1 MRYRE
6 RLTVPISWWVLAA
19 VFEMVVAVA
28 VGCYLGT
35 AGAVVVVGLVLLII
49 AAIFWSAATVLT
61 VTGEEL
67 TVGRAR
73 IELDYV
79 ADCRPLDAEATRRRT
94 GPQADARAYLLLRPY
109 VPTAVEVTLNDP
121 EDPVPYWLVSTRHP
135 AELAAAVGS
144 GLPTRL
150 AE

>member
-19 VFEMVVAVA
+19 VFVAVVAMA
-28 VGCYLGT
+28 VGSYLGT
-35 AGAVVVVGLVLLII
+35 AGAVVAVGVVLLVI
-49 AAIFWSAATVLT
+49 AAIFWSAATTIT

-79 ADCRPLDAEATRRRT
+79 AKCLPLDAEATRRRT
-94 GPQADARAYLLLRPY
+94 GPDADARAYLLLRPY
-109 VPTAVEVTLNDP
+109 VATAIEVTLNDP

-135 AELAAAVGS
+135 GELAAAVRS

>member
-19 VFEMVVAVA
+19 VFETVVAVA
-28 VGCYLGT
+28 VGSYLGT